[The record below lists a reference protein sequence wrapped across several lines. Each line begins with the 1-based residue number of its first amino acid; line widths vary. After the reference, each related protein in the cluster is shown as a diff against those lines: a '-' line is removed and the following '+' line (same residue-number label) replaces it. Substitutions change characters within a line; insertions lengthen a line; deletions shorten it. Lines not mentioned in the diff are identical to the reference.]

1 MRPSVL
7 IDLRMVEGRL
17 HGIARYALELARRLP
32 RLAPGWRFEG
42 LTGPRGLPP
51 DLGPLAPGLPLHR
64 CRAGFLSLAEQPALL
79 ESLARIR
86 PALFHATSFSLPA
99 AWPGRLVAT
108 LHDANHLALKEE
120 YGPGRV
126 AYYRLV
132 VGPRARRARALLTV
146 SAFSRDEL
154 SQRLGLAPER
164 FEVIPNGVDAHFT
177 PQPAAAVEAL
187 RARLGLPGR
196 YLLAVGNAKPF
207 KNLSLLA
214 RAAPSLPLPLV
225 LLAGHGTAARHGFG
239 PGTRELSS
247 LPEADLPALYAGA
260 EALMLPSRYEGFGLP
275 VLEAMACGTPVL
287 CARAGAL
294 PEVAG
299 AAAVLLSPD
308 DPRAWSEAASLLCG
322 DAAAR
327 AERVAAGR
335 ARAEAFRWEA
345 SAERTLSAYA
355 SALGLPAG
363 AWRAA
368 AA

>member
-1 MRPSVL
+1 
-7 IDLRMVEGRL
+7 MVEGRL

-32 RLAPGWRFEG
+32 RLAPRWQFEG

-51 DLGPLAPGLPLHR
+51 DLGPLTPELPLRR

-79 ESLARIR
+79 ESLARLR
-86 PALFHATSFSLPA
+86 PSLFHATSFSLPA
-99 AWPGRLVAT
+99 AWPGPLVAT
-108 LHDANHLALKEE
+108 LHDANHLALKDE

-146 SAFSRDEL
+146 SAFSREEL
-154 SQRLGLAPER
+154 SRRLGIPQGR
-164 FEVIPNGVDAHFT
+164 FEVIPNGVDDHFA
-177 PQPAAAVEAL
+177 PQPAGAVAAL
-187 RARLGLPGR
+187 RERLSLPGR

-225 LLAGHGTAARHGFG
+225 LLAGQGTAARHGF
-239 PGTRELSS
+239 PRGTLELSS

-260 EALMLPSRYEGFGLP
+260 EALLLPSRYEGFGLP

-299 AAAVLLSPD
+299 EAAVVLSPD
-308 DPRAWSEAASLLCG
+308 EPRAWSDAATQLCG

-335 ARAEAFRWEA
+335 ARAEAFRWDTC
-345 SAERTLSAYA
+345 AERTLDAYA
-355 SALGLPAG
+355 SALGLAAG
-363 AWRAA
+363 AWRTGA
-368 AA
+368 